1 MPGLYLENVLLSLQA
16 ASFRSIYA
24 SLAVIHFPLHH
35 RIRNRLRSTFA
46 RDVLVAYRHRGLL
59 PEDVILSSFPKSGTT
74 WLTFMLAHLLWQS
87 GREQTLVDDRFLPR
101 LGYQNRA
108 EKKLPSG
115 GRLIRSHEPYRA
127 AYRKAIYVV
136 RDGRD
141 AAVSMYW
148 HSKRVMGMVADFSDY
163 LPLFLEGRLTGA
175 GSWSTHVEG
184 WLNSPPYAAG
194 NVLVAR
200 YEDMKSQPV
209 EVLQKAGA
217 FLSIDASDAAIA
229 DAIDAGSLD
238 SMKER
243 ERKTKGLAHKET
255 GEKIPVVRKGV
266 VGDWRNYFTEA
277 DEREFMRVAG
287 GAMARLGYAT
297 SNKT

>member
-1 MPGLYLENVLLSLQA
+1 
-16 ASFRSIYA
+16 
-24 SLAVIHFPLHH
+24 VIHFPLHH
-35 RIRNRLRSTFA
+35 RIRNRLRSTLA
-46 RDVLVAYRHRGLL
+46 RDLLVAYRHRGLTAD
-59 PEDVILSSFPKSGTT
+59 DVILSSYPKSGTT
-74 WLTFMLAHLLWQS
+74 WLTFMLAHLLWQA

-108 EKKLPSG
+108 EKRLPSG

-127 AYRKAIYVV
+127 VYRKAIYVA

-175 GSWSTHVEG
+175 GSWADHVEG
-184 WLNSPPYAAG
+184 WLNSPAYAAG

-200 YEDMKSQPV
+200 YEDMKSQPR
-209 EVLQKAGA
+209 EVLRQAA
-217 FLSIDASDAAIA
+217 SFLAIDATDAAID
-229 DAIDAGSLD
+229 DAIEAGSLD

-243 ERKTKGLAHKET
+243 ERQTKGLAHQET

-266 VGDWRNYFTEA
+266 VGDWQNYFSEA
-277 DEREFMRVAG
+277 DEREFMRTAG
-287 GAMARLGYAT
+287 GAMARLGYTT
-297 SNKT
+297 SASM